1 MAGIGSAMHNI
12 GKLDIEPARLRAV
25 AALLGLDT
33 EHDEPR
39 RQLRD
44 VLTGL
49 HAEVLVGACLARMA
63 DDPDFSWLKNGH
75 FSAVLRQGGVDYV
88 LGLGKDFSAPGHC
101 AGRMAFAATC
111 ARAGVSLGLLHL
123 QHSLIQRAVLEQL
136 AAREC
141 PAQTIPSLTTYVMM
155 RGALESYLIAEGY
168 QTVEIDVLRRALDE
182 SREKVF
188 HLQQKAST
196 DQLTGLV
203 NYTSLMEQLEK
214 QIKTAGKRDHPLCV
228 MMADLDFFKRV
239 NDSHGHLVG
248 DMVLRHAAERIQ
260 AAVRDF
266 DTVGRFGG
274 EEFTV
279 ILANTDIDMAR
290 LIAERIREEIAAA
303 PFHVHGLNIGITI
316 SVGGA
321 MLRQGETK
329 EALLERADAAMYE
342 AKQAG
347 RNRVVFA
354 AP

>member
-1 MAGIGSAMHNI
+1 MHNI
-12 GKLDIEPARLRAV
+12 ETLDIEPARLRAV
-25 AALLGLDT
+25 VALLGLDT
-33 EHDEPR
+33 EPGEPSR
-39 RQLRD
+39 RRD
-44 VLTGL
+44 ALAGL
-49 HAEVLVGACLARMA
+49 HAEALVDACLARLA
-63 DDPDFSWLKNGH
+63 HDPDFSRLETGN
-75 FSAVLRQGGVDYV
+75 FSAVLRQGGLDYV
-88 LGLGKDFSAPGHC
+88 RGLGADFNAPDHC
-101 AGRMAFAATC
+101 AGRMAFSAAC

-123 QHSLIQRAVLEQL
+123 QHSLIQQAVLEQL
-136 AAREC
+136 AAGEC
-141 PAQTIPSLTTYVMM
+141 PVQTMPSLTAYVMT
-155 RGALESYLIAEGY
+155 RGALESYLMIEGY
-168 QTVEIDVLRRALDE
+168 RTVEIDALKKALDE
-182 SREKVF
+182 SREEVF
-188 HLQQKAST
+188 RLRRKAST

-203 NYTSLMEQLEK
+203 NYTSLMEELEK
-214 QIKTAGKRDHPLCV
+214 QIGTAGKGNHPLCV

-248 DMVLRHAAERIQ
+248 DRVLRHAAERIQ

-279 ILANTDIDMAR
+279 ILANTDIDLAS

-303 PFHVHGLNIGITI
+303 PFHVDGLNIGITI

-342 AKQAG
+342 AKQTG